1 MKFGYHAAM
10 CNPEFYIPLAK
21 AAESAGFDNF
31 VIPDSICFPETPS
44 KSKYPYNETGKG
56 DFLDGVPFL
65 EPFTLIPV
73 LASHTSSLRFTTQ
86 VMKLPIRQPVLV
98 AKQLSSV
105 AVISNNRFTFGV
117 GLSPWIE
124 DFEVTQSQWS
134 GRGKRM
140 DEMIEII
147 RGLLKGDYFS
157 YEGEFYTLPSI
168 KICPVPSLKIPLL
181 MGGHSEPAL
190 KRAARFLDGWTSA
203 GLEIDETE
211 RIINRINELRS
222 EYGTKDK
229 EFYNLS
235 MGPECYSPEGVSKLN
250 SIGVNECAVGFRD
263 SYAGGK
269 DDRTLDGMLAEID
282 FYSRTVIKQY

>member
-44 KSKYPYNETGKG
+44 KSTYPYNETGKG

-157 YEGEFYTLPSI
+157 YEGEFYKLPSI

-235 MGPECYSPEGVSKLN
+235 MGPECYSLEGVSKLN

>member
-44 KSKYPYNETGKG
+44 KSTYPYNETGKG

-157 YEGEFYTLPSI
+157 YEGEFYKLPSI

-190 KRAARFLDGWTSA
+190 KRAARFLDGCTSA

-235 MGPECYSPEGVSKLN
+235 MGPECYSLEGVSKLN